1 MKENKHSN
9 QIFDSNREVPSNV
22 FYDVFVFGHKF
33 KHIGLSKS
41 FNQIET
47 EYGRISIDDKNQL
60 LFNGQ
65 AWSGDFLHNCVAYSL
80 GELNP
85 TYTNIPRNEFIISN
99 LSSSAIRFATKAF
112 IRFKPVS
119 KEFHLLTL
127 FSNGSYIYFNGEKVD
142 TFDGL
147 FRIGDRLVIDGVLI
161 EKRPEQ
167 FKMIGLLQ
175 KFQLDSKLFIE
186 ETLIEEYPLD
196 FPDYRRSPRIFL
208 RPSEDRIRLNSPK
221 NRKEKKRGEILRTI
235 VPPLGMLVMTGAVT
249 IISRRNP
256 VMLLSMGGAS
266 LLTAAFSVSSYWTS
280 KKETE
285 KENKQQEENYQN
297 YLVEKESELAKLA
310 EKQKEAL
317 EYNYPSVSDL
327 VSLIRSYR
335 SRIYEKMPS
344 HEDFLNVRLGIG
356 DVKSSFNVDFSE
368 REQTDEWEQFVKK
381 EIVEKYKHISQ
392 GPIIIS
398 LRDQTLGLAGS
409 LVYLNT
415 AIQTILFQIAA
426 MHSYHDVQFVSLL
439 SDEDYK
445 KSWDYWRWLPHFQLD
460 NLNLRGLIHNE
471 QTRDVVLN
479 SFYQIIVKRRQMVRE
494 NASKSAKL
502 NFSPHYVLTIL
513 DDSYLLGHG
522 LNEFLAED
530 MTQYG
535 VTVIWGKEN
544 LSMLPETATAVIEY
558 QNNETGTL
566 VNDNREYVNQL
577 FVPNKW
583 DKGINDAIH
592 KLANLNHVEV
602 EKNSIPEAISFLEL
616 YQVKTVN
623 DLGISNRWSVADT
636 SKTLAVPL
644 GLRGKND
651 VVYLNLHERAHGPH
665 GLVAGTTGSGKS
677 EILQSYILSLAVN
690 FAPEDVGFLPID
702 FKGGGMANL
711 FAKLPHLMGA
721 ITNLDGAASAR
732 ALKSIRA
739 ELQKRQ
745 REFGRFGVNHI
756 NAYTK
761 LYKEGKRLAGSQ
773 DGKEYPT
780 KPIPHLFLISDEFA
794 ELKQNEPEFMAELVS
809 TARIG
814 RSLGVHLILATQKP
828 SGVVD
833 DQIWSNSRFKLALKV
848 ADESDSKEIIK
859 TPDAASIIQPGRA
872 YLQVGNNE
880 IYELF
885 QSAWSGAN
893 YQPNSSNEKKVDE
906 RIWLINDLG
915 QAELLSSD
923 LSAGE
928 DYQDVSEDEQTEL
941 TAVIDEIADL
951 AEANDAIL
959 PDKPWLPPLESEIV
973 TPSIDYKTS
982 WKEARQL
989 SIPFALLDLPEKQEQ
1004 RVFDFDLEEYSH
1016 FAILGSAGFG
1026 KSTALQT
1033 FVLNMARMNS
1043 PEQIHFYLF
1052 DFGTNGLLPLKNL
1065 PHAADIVTLQEEEKL
1080 VKFIKRI
1087 RQEIQTRKDLLSE
1100 HGVASLAQYEAK
1112 SGKSLP
1118 VISIIL
1124 DSFDSIQES
1133 SLKDPIE
1140 SLVAQ
1145 VLREGASLGIYISMT
1160 ALRANSFRLAI
1171 NSNLPTR
1178 MALFLVE
1185 DNGVRE
1191 VVGREALIA
1200 QEIIGRGQIKTEEG
1214 VHEFQIYLPS
1224 AGANDI
1230 ERLTAME
1237 EEIKSMSEAWDG
1249 KVPSAIPMLPNVIY
1263 LSDFYKKKEVQESL
1277 EQLNLPLALDKESTK
1292 VVAFEPKKQ
1301 GYFLIAE
1308 DTSQQSEC
1316 LTHTILEGFK
1326 YLEDKVTRV
1335 VLNAGGKFTNS
1346 QENIDV
1352 LVEESEYA
1360 TFLTELST
1368 EIDERQANGWQQPTF
1383 IYIPDAHLLN
1393 NHILTSIELFKK
1405 MISQGPRNGIYI
1417 IFQGIQRSIE
1427 SGFDEFNKR
1436 LRTNIPAGIFG
1447 TRVTDQNLVNVKIRI
1462 GEPIVP
1468 LDEAYYFEVRDIK
1481 HIKLNQ

>member
-1 MKENKHSN
+1 MKDNNYSN
-9 QIFDSNREVPSNV
+9 QIFDGNRRLRSEV
-22 FYDVFVFGHKF
+22 FYDVFSFGDQF
-33 KHIGLSKS
+33 KYIGLSEN
-41 FNQIET
+41 FRQIQT
-47 EYGRISIDDKNQL
+47 EQGLISLEKDGQL

-65 AWSGDFLHNCVAYSL
+65 VWSGEALHNYIAYPKGKL
-80 GELNP
+80 KP
-85 TYTNIPRNEFIISN
+85 CYTNIPRNEFIISD
-99 LSSSAIRFATKAF
+99 LVSSAIKFTTAVFA
-112 IRFKPVS
+112 RFKPLTNDYH
-119 KEFHLLTL
+119 HLQI
-127 FSNGSYIYFNGEKVD
+127 FSNGSQVYINGEKVEN
-142 TFDGL
+142 FDGD
-147 FRIGDRLVIDGVLI
+147 FHIGDRLVVDGVLI
-161 EKRPEQ
+161 ERRPEQ
-167 FKMIGLLQ
+167 FKVIGLLQ
-175 KFQLDSKLFIE
+175 DFQLNPKIFIE
-186 ETLIEEYPLD
+186 EALKGEYPSD

-208 RPSEDRIRLNSPK
+208 RSSEDRIRLNSPK
-221 NRKEKKRGEILRTI
+221 SRKEKRRGEILRTI
-235 VPPLGMLVMTGAVT
+235 VPPLGMVVMTGAVT

-256 VMLLSMGGAS
+256 IMLLSMGGAS

-285 KENKQQEENYQN
+285 KENKQQDENYQN

-310 EKQKEAL
+310 GKQREAL
-317 EYNYPSVSDL
+317 EYNYPSVSEL
-327 VSLIRSYR
+327 ISLLHSYR

-344 HEDFLNVRLGIG
+344 HEDFLNVRLGVG
-356 DVKSSFNVDFSE
+356 DVKSSFSVDFSE

-381 EIVEKYKHISQ
+381 EIVDKYKHIAQ
-392 GPIIIS
+392 APIIIS

-439 SDEDYK
+439 SNEDYK
-445 KSWDYWRWLPHFQLD
+445 RFWETWRWLPHFQLD

-494 NASKSAKL
+494 NASKSTAL

-558 QNNETGTL
+558 QNNEIATL
-566 VNDNREYVNQL
+566 VNDKREYVNQL
-577 FVPNKW
+577 LVPNKW
-583 DKGINDAIH
+583 DEGINDGIH

-602 EKNSIPEAISFLEL
+602 EKNSIPEAISFLGL
-616 YQVKTVN
+616 YNVKTVD
-623 DLGISNRWSVADT
+623 DLNIPSRWSVADT

-644 GLRGKND
+644 GLRGKD
-651 VVYLNLHERAHGPH
+651 DIVYLNLHERAHGPH

-711 FAKLPHLMGA
+711 FSKLPHLMGA

-761 LYKEGKRLAGSQ
+761 LYKEGKKLLGTQESK
-773 DGKEYPT
+773 DYPQ

-923 LSAGE
+923 LSVGE
-928 DYQDVSEDEQTEL
+928 DYQEAPNDERTEL
-941 TAVIDEIADL
+941 TAVIDGIAEF
-951 AEANDAIL
+951 ATTNKAIL
-959 PDKPWLPPLESEIV
+959 PDKPWLPPLATEIL
-973 TPSIDYKTS
+973 TPSIDYKNS
-982 WKEARQL
+982 WKEARKL

-1004 RVFDFDLEEYSH
+1004 LVFDFDLEEYSH

-1052 DFGTNGLLPLKNL
+1052 DFGTNGLLPLRDL
-1065 PHAADIVTLQEEEKL
+1065 PHVADIVTLQEEEKL

-1087 RQEIQTRKDLLSE
+1087 KRELQIRKDLLSE
-1100 HGVASLAQYEAK
+1100 FGVASLAQYEAK
-1112 SGKSLP
+1112 SGNSLP
-1118 VISIIL
+1118 VISIVL

-1133 SLKDPIE
+1133 NLTESIE
-1140 SLVAQ
+1140 SIVSQ
-1145 VLREGASLGIYISMT
+1145 VLREGASLGVYMAMT
-1160 ALRANSFRLAI
+1160 ALRANSFKLAI

-1178 MALFLVE
+1178 MALYLVE

-1191 VVGREALIA
+1191 VVGRDALIA
-1200 QEIIGRGQIKTEEG
+1200 QEIFGRGQIKSDEG

-1224 AGANDI
+1224 SGSNDI

-1237 EEIKSMSEAWDG
+1237 EEIKSMNSDWDG
-1249 KVPSAIPMLPNVIY
+1249 EVPDSIPMLPNILY
-1263 LSDFYKKKEVQESL
+1263 LSDFYQNKEVKESL
-1277 EQLNLPLALDKESTK
+1277 EQLNIPLALDKESTK
-1292 VVAFEPKKQ
+1292 VVAFEPKKH

-1316 LTHTILEGFK
+1316 LTQTILEDFK
-1326 YLEDKVTRV
+1326 YLENKVTRIV
-1335 VLNAGGKFTNS
+1335 FNAGGRFTNS

-1352 LVEESEYA
+1352 LVEESEYVS
-1360 TFLTELST
+1360 FLTELST
-1368 EIDERQANGWQQPTF
+1368 EIDERQANGWEDQTL

-1405 MISQGPRNGIYI
+1405 MITQGPRNGIYI